1 MSKPK
6 KPKPSFDLPRS
17 GANPDASWVYRTEPP
32 AQPVVDVPPADI
44 VVETVRPGKANGAA
58 RGGAATDFTRLPA
71 SLLKGTVFIVEL
83 SLNITEAV
91 PEMGFNAFKRM
102 ASFVPGTGGVVGIL
116 GIPVQAN
123 AAACSAGRRMLRA
136 ISGGTT

>member
-17 GANPDASWVYRTEPP
+17 AGGPDASWVYRTEPAP
-32 AQPVVDVPPADI
+32 PVLDVSPADI
-44 VVETVRPGKANGAA
+44 VVETVRPDPGKANGTA
-58 RGGAATDFTRLPA
+58 RGGAADFTRLPA
-71 SLLKGTVFIVEL
+71 SLLKGTVFFVEL

-102 ASFVPGTGGVVGIL
+102 ASYVPGSGGVIGIL
-116 GIPVQAN
+116 GIPIQAN